1 MPNTR
6 LFALALASMSVLSVP
21 GSRAGTI
28 QHDFS
33 SDPALAGWQTFGDR
47 NLFAWDATSQN
58 LRVTWDSSRPNS
70 YFYHPLGT
78 ILARD
83 DDFSLAFDLRLDDI
97 GVGIESNKVYAFE
110 LAIGLLNLREATR
123 TNFLRGTGT
132 DSPNLVELDYFRDA
146 GFGATLWPQIVS
158 SNSVFNY
165 NGPGDY
171 SLLELTTGDLFHV
184 VMTYSASNSTLATT
198 LTRNGA
204 PFGPVNSVVLS
215 TNFTD
220 FRVDAFSISSYSDA
234 GDDYDS
240 VLAHGIVDNV
250 AITTP
255 APPVANMTGGFTNG
269 LWQVRFDSLNAWR
282 YTLERTEDFGSWS
295 TASPTLGGNGTLLS
309 LEDSNPPHSRA
320 FYRVRAERP

>member
-1 MPNTR
+1 MPKTR
-6 LFALALASMSVLSVP
+6 SFALALAGLSILSVP
-21 GSRAGTI
+21 GLWAGTI
-28 QHDFS
+28 LQDFS
-33 SDPALAGWQTFGDR
+33 SNPALAGWQTFGDT
-47 NLFAWDATSQN
+47 NLFSWDAASQN

-70 YFYHPLGT
+70 YFYHHLGT

-83 DDFSLAFDLRLDDI
+83 DDFTIAFDLRLYDI
-97 GVGIESNKVYAFE
+97 GVGVDSNKLYAFE
-110 LAIGLLNLREATR
+110 LAVGLLNLGQATQ

-132 DSPNLVELDYFRDA
+132 DSPNLLELDYFRDA

-171 SLLELTTGDLFHV
+171 TLLELTTGDLFHV

-204 PFGPVNSVVLS
+204 PFGPVHSVVLS
-215 TNFTD
+215 TNFSD
-220 FRVDAFSISSYSDA
+220 FRVDTFSISSYSDS

-240 VLAHGIVDNV
+240 VLAHGIIDNV
-250 AITTP
+250 AVTTP
-255 APPVANMTGGFTNG
+255 APPFANATGGFNG
-269 LWQVRFDSLNAWR
+269 SVWQVRFDSRNSWY
-282 YTLERTEDFGSWS
+282 YTLERTEDFVSWS
-295 TASPTLGGNGTLLS
+295 AVSPTLNGNGALLS
-309 LEDSNPPHSRA
+309 LEDSTPPHSRA